1 MVRPFDLT
9 HDLRS
14 AKGKLT
20 TLRKVEG
27 AAISPTLA
35 KENRRQN
42 RGNPNGD
49 LSVGLL
55 CRSSGR
61 SAYWTKVQYTGLRF
75 FDRQTSSLRIF
86 ACLVSL
92 RLRAVTDEDRHP
104 EGMRGLYERF
114 LPLVELTMR

>member
-61 SAYWTKVQYTGLRF
+61 SAYWTKVQCTGLRF
-75 FDRQTSSLRIF
+75 FDRETS
-86 ACLVSL
+86 ACAILCVL
-92 RLRAVTDEDRHP
+92 GVPFRLREVTDEARHP
-104 EGMRGLYERF
+104 ERMRGI
-114 LPLVELTMR
+114 

>member
-55 CRSSGR
+55 CRSIVGVVSGPLI
-61 SAYWTKVQYTGLRF
+61 GLRSNIQGF
-75 FDRQTSSLRIF
+75 NFSLGSSVQVQNYDYKRNKTF
-86 ACLVSL
+86 
-92 RLRAVTDEDRHP
+92 RLAKHDEHI
-104 EGMRGLYERF
+104 
-114 LPLVELTMR
+114 VELK